1 MANISLAMPSIHP
14 MLGLDCFPAS
24 NHQPEFTAV
33 CITPKADQAV
43 VDGAL
48 AMAWTVIDAAQH
60 EPTRTRLLAGC
71 ARVSQIDP
79 DRLKA
84 YSFLL
89 FSKLEGAMTSGM
101 VHLGDRLGLY
111 RTLATA
117 PSGGWTTKELAAAAG
132 LQERWVREWA
142 HNQAAAKLLEWS
154 DGADGVERFSMAPE
168 AVAVLADADH
178 PAFGMGMF
186 HRLPQT
192 MHLLEEIAVSFRT
205 GVGLD
210 YDAFGPEG
218 AAGIERSF
226 GPWYRNFLVP
236 VALPALDGVV
246 ERLEV
251 GARAIDIGCG
261 AGLAVLTMAAA
272 FPQSRFDGYDIS
284 EHALARGRDLA
295 PRRGLEN
302 AAFHQARRD
311 PIPSDRS
318 VDFVTTFDC
327 IHDMTDP
334 AGMMEVIRGAIR
346 DDGVWLLVD
355 IKGRDSFAENVEKNP
370 MAPMMYGVSVMSC
383 MSSALSEPGGAGL
396 GTLGLPE
403 SLARLMTADAGFTRF
418 RRLAIDHPVNAFYE
432 VRP

>member
-1 MANISLAMPSIHP
+1 MS
-14 MLGLDCFPAS
+14 
-24 NHQPEFTAV
+24 
-33 CITPKADQAV
+33 
-43 VDGAL
+43 
-48 AMAWTVIDAAQH
+48 
-60 EPTRTRLLAGC
+60 
-71 ARVSQIDP
+71 
-79 DRLKA
+79 
-84 YSFLL
+84 
-89 FSKLEGAMTSGM
+89 
-101 VHLGDRLGLY
+101 
-111 RTLATA
+111 
-117 PSGGWTTKELAAAAG
+117 
-132 LQERWVREWA
+132 
-142 HNQAAAKLLEWS
+142 
-154 DGADGVERFSMAPE
+154 PE
-168 AVAVLADADH
+168 AVAVLSDPDH

-192 MHLLEEIAVSFRT
+192 MQTLEPIAESFRT
-205 GVGLD
+205 GIGLD

-246 ERLEV
+246 PRLEE

-261 AGLAVLTMAAA
+261 AGIAVLTMAAQY
-272 FPQSRFDGYDIS
+272 PKSTFDGYDIS
-284 EHALARGRDLA
+284 EHALARAEAARA
-295 PRRGLEN
+295 EKGLEN
-302 AAFHQARRD
+302 AGFHDARRD
-311 PIPSDRS
+311 PIPSESS

-334 AGMMEVIRGAIR
+334 VGMMETIRAAIAP
-346 DDGVWLLVD
+346 DGVWLLVD
-355 IKGRDSFAENVEKNP
+355 IKGRDSFAENIEKNP

-403 SLARLMTADAGFTRF
+403 SLARSMTADAGFTRF